1 MTISVDDVRDDLRL
15 IFDSCLSNNQ
25 QIEKCRNLLNTI
37 ITTWSPNLVETLKE
51 VVGFFTQDNV
61 NLFVSRQML
70 SDFCLRIL
78 PWMSDSQSK
87 LLAHFMREEM
97 QPRVIDFEY
106 HLSIVCNHL
115 SSIYEKE
122 EKWKE
127 AANLL
132 ASIPA
137 ESYYRYSVDFELELY
152 MKIARLYMED
162 DDPLLAH
169 PYVKKAAVLQLETT
183 NTDLHINYK
192 VCYARMLNFRLK
204 FVEAA
209 LEYHELSNCPSF
221 GESERLVA
229 LKNALVCTILSFSGN
244 NRTQLLKLLYND
256 ERCKLLI
263 RLTTLEKLYMV
274 RIIKHNE
281 MNEIETM
288 LMPHQKAKTN
298 YGTTL
303 LVEAIAE
310 HNIQSI
316 RLLHK
321 SIQLELFAKLLGF
334 DLYEAKLIAERII
347 SEGRI
352 EGSIDETDG
361 LIIFNSQKPDRI
373 QSWHKNI
380 ESMNT
385 QLNCTN
391 ELLLAN
397 SSVQK
402 VNDDQT
408 DV

>member
-1 MTISVDDVRDDLRL
+1 
-15 IFDSCLSNNQ
+15 
-25 QIEKCRNLLNTI
+25 
-37 ITTWSPNLVETLKE
+37 
-51 VVGFFTQDNV
+51 
-61 NLFVSRQML
+61 
-70 SDFCLRIL
+70 
-78 PWMSDSQSK
+78 
-87 LLAHFMREEM
+87 
-97 QPRVIDFEY
+97 
-106 HLSIVCNHL
+106 
-115 SSIYEKE
+115 
-122 EKWKE
+122 
-127 AANLL
+127 
-132 ASIPA
+132 
-137 ESYYRYSVDFELELY
+137 
-152 MKIARLYMED
+152 
-162 DDPLLAH
+162 
-169 PYVKKAAVLQLETT
+169 
-183 NTDLHINYK
+183 
-192 VCYARMLNFRLK
+192 
-204 FVEAA
+204 
-209 LEYHELSNCPSF
+209 
-221 GESERLVA
+221 
-229 LKNALVCTILSFSGN
+229 
-244 NRTQLLKLLYND
+244 
-256 ERCKLLI
+256 
-263 RLTTLEKLYMV
+263 MV